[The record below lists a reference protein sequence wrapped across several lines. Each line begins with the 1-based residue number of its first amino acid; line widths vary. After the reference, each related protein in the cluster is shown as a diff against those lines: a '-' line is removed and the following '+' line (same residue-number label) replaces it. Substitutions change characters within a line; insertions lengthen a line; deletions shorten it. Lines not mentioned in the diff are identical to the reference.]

1 MIQEDNKYTLNYLL
15 NRSIEEHP
23 HRAALSLNHHTR
35 ITYSQLGEMS
45 QTIGSF
51 LTERKVAKGEKVA
64 ILGENSPNWAVTFFG
79 VTTNGR
85 IAVPILPDF
94 SSDEISNILTH
105 SEAKILFISERLFKK
120 HLNKLNFKGEKIF
133 IDNFTI
139 DHSLT
144 HIMDPEFVA
153 TLPKNLDTQ
162 PTASDIASII
172 YTSGTTGR
180 SKGVML
186 THDNLTFTAE
196 NVLLIQDITPED
208 SFLSLLPLS
217 HVYENV
223 LGLILPIRQGA
234 HVHYMSKPPTPTLLI
249 KTLQEVKPTIMLS
262 VPLIIEK
269 IYQSRIKAKLGK
281 KFSFAYLVY
290 HTPFRKLLHR
300 KAGKLL
306 LEAFGGRLRFFGIG
320 GAPLDFATESFLRDA
335 RFPYSC
341 GYGMT
346 ETASLIF
353 GAKVSDT
360 THRSVG
366 PPLNGVEY
374 KIINL
379 NPKTGEGEV
388 VVRGRNVM
396 KGYYKEPELTAE
408 VIDKDGWLHTG
419 DLGTI
424 IDGDLHLKGR
434 SKNMI
439 LGPSGENI
447 YPEEIESVL
456 NSMEGVVE
464 SLVYELKGKIVAKVY
479 LNQEELSKKYDY
491 FKSSAA
497 EKHEEM
503 QRLVHQHMV
512 SMRNSLNSKLNNFS
526 HVAELQIIKIPFEKT
541 PTHKI
546 KRYLYK

>member
-1 MIQEDNKYTLNYLL
+1 MAPSNSPYTLSGLL
-15 NRSIEEHP
+15 TESVARNPNRP
-23 HRAALSLNHHTR
+23 ALAVNHHLR
-35 ITYSQLGEMS
+35 ISYAELHQMS
-45 QTIGSF
+45 QIIGQLLASYQ
-51 LTERKVAKGEKVA
+51 VAKGERVA
-64 ILGENSPNWAVTFFG
+64 ILSENSPHWAVAFFG
-79 VTTNGR
+79 ITSSGR
-85 IAVPILPDF
+85 VAVPILPDF
-94 SSDEISNILTH
+94 TSAEVNNILLH
-105 SEAKILFISERLFKK
+105 SESKTLFVSERLFKR
-120 HLNKLNFKGEKIF
+120 HLNQLEFAGDIIF
-133 IDNFTI
+133 LDNFTFDQSEKHLFDPDFI
-139 DHSLT
+139 HSLPQLP
-144 HIMDPEFVA
+144 DPHL
-153 TLPKNLDTQ
+153 TP
-162 PTASDIASII
+162 SDLASII

-186 THDNLTFTAE
+186 THDNLTYTAE
-196 NVLLIQDITPED
+196 NVLHVQDIRSD
-208 SFLSLLPLS
+208 DIFLSLLPLS

-234 HVHYMSKPPTPTLLI
+234 QVHYLSKPPTPSVLM
-249 KTLQEVKPTIMLS
+249 KTLQEVRPTIILS

-269 IYQSRIKAKLGK
+269 IYQTKIQAKLGK
-281 KFSFAYLVY
+281 KYTFAYLLY

-320 GAPLDFATESFLRDA
+320 GAPLESATETFLRDA

-346 ETASLIF
+346 ETSSLIF
-353 GAKVSDT
+353 GAPVTET
-360 THRSVG
+360 TYRSVG
-366 PPLNGVEY
+366 PPLRGVEY
-374 KIINL
+374 KLIN
-379 NPKTGEGEV
+379 PHPATGEGEV

-396 KGYYKEPELTAE
+396 RGYYKEPELTAE
-408 VIDKDGWLHTG
+408 VLDAEGWLRTG
-419 DLGTI
+419 DLGLVI
-424 IDGDLHLKGR
+424 QGNLHLKGR

-456 NSMEGVVE
+456 NTMEGVVE

-479 LNQEELSKKYDY
+479 LNQEELSNKYDY
-491 FKSSAA
+491 FRHSAA

-503 QRLVHQHMV
+503 QKLLHHHMQAMRLA
-512 SMRNSLNSKLNNFS
+512 LNERLNRFS
-526 HVAELQIIKIPFEKT
+526 HVTELHLMKIPFEKT

>member
-1 MIQEDNKYTLNYLL
+1 MTAEDKKYTLYSLL
-15 NRSIEEHP
+15 KNSIEKHP

-35 ITYSQLGEMS
+35 LTYSQLGEM
-45 QTIGSF
+45 TEIIGSF
-51 LTERKVAKGEKVA
+51 LNDRKIAIGDKIA

-79 VTTNGR
+79 VTTHGR
-85 IAVPILPDF
+85 VAVPILPDF
-94 SSDEISNILTH
+94 SSQEINNILTH

-120 HLNKLNFKGEKIF
+120 HLNKLDFKGEKIF

-144 HIMDPEFVA
+144 HIMDPDFVA
-153 TLPKNLDTQ
+153 TLPKHINNEPSPNDL
-162 PTASDIASII
+162 ASII

-196 NVLLIQDITPED
+196 NVLLIQDITKED

-234 HVHYMSKPPTPTLLI
+234 HVHYMNKPPTPTLLL

-269 IYQSRIKAKLGK
+269 IYQSRVKSKLGK

-300 KAGKLL
+300 KAGKML

-320 GAPLDFATESFLRDA
+320 GAPLDSATETFLREA
-335 RFPYSC
+335 KFPYSC

-360 THRSVG
+360 THSSVG
-366 PPLNGVEY
+366 PALNGVEY
-374 KIINL
+374 KLINK
-379 NPKTGEGEV
+379 NSKTGEGEV

-396 KGYYKEPELTAE
+396 KGYFKEPELTAE
-408 VIDKDGWLHTG
+408 VIDQQGWLHTG
-419 DLGTI
+419 DLAKFV
-424 IDGDLHLKGR
+424 DGNLHLKGR

-456 NSMEGVVE
+456 NNMEGVIE
-464 SLVYELKGKIVAKVY
+464 SIVYEMKGKIVAKVY

-503 QRLVHQHMV
+503 HKLIHQHMV

-526 HVAELQIIKIPFEKT
+526 HVAELQIIKSPFEKT